1 MTLDSMTALSPKQAA
16 ASAVAENPESLRKQS
31 KVWMSVNM
39 LSWMTTRPRPFFLWI
54 QDSPV
59 QSLCQLHLCKR
70 ESEISLCSV
79 VQRSRPAHWLQHY
92 IESSCQCSCKDMLPL
107 SFYPGENYDYS
118 WLRKQP
124 FQSLLHR
131 SYQGWITAITVRA
144 ARSGTA
150 QS

>member
-31 KVWMSVNM
+31 KAWMSVNM

-70 ESEISLCSV
+70 ESEISLCSI

-92 IESSCQCSCKDMLPL
+92 IESSCQCSCKDMLLFL
-107 SFYPGENYDYS
+107 SLHLGENDSHS

-124 FQSLLHR
+124 FQSLLR
-131 SYQGWITAITVRA
+131 WSYQVWITAA
-144 ARSGTA
+144 AVCVYA
-150 QS
+150 CNL